1 MDEETKTPIEQ
12 QEQPVQ
18 PEPPTEQPKPETSG
32 SGEIKVLTEK
42 VETLTNIITEFIK
55 TSQAPK
61 VEIEQ
66 DEPEPEN
73 DGISDEDIEKADD
86 LLDW

>member
-1 MDEETKTPIEQ
+1 MDEEAKQPIEQ
-12 QEQPVQ
+12 QEQSPQ
-18 PEPPTEQPKPETSG
+18 PEAPTEQPKPDT

-66 DEPEPEN
+66 EQPELEN
-73 DGISDEDIEKADD
+73 DGISDEDIKKADD